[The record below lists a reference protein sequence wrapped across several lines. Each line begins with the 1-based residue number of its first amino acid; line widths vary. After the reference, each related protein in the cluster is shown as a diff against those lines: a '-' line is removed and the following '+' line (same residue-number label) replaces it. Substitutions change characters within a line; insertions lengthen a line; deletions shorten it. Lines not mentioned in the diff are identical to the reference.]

1 MTIMKFIIDREKLL
15 KPLQQ
20 VSAPLSGRP
29 ALPILGN
36 ILMQVNDSVLSLT
49 GTDLEIEMI
58 ARIKLPETS
67 KNGVTTVPA
76 RKFVDICRSLPN
88 QARLTIT
95 LEDNR
100 LLIQSGRS
108 KFSLSTLTADD
119 FPNLDNWRSEAEFQ
133 VSQKIVKQLI
143 DAVQFS
149 MANQDVR
156 YYLNGMLLETE
167 GECLRAVAT
176 DGHRLAV
183 STRPVGQNM
192 GMVQS
197 VIVPR
202 KGVLELAKLI
212 SDNDEPVHVQ
222 IGTNNLRVNLPDFT
236 FTTKLI
242 DGRFPD
248 YRRVFPKNPDKTL
261 VSSCDNL
268 RSALSRAAILSNE
281 KFRGIRLY
289 LHNNQLKITANNPEQ
304 EEAEELIDVNY
315 GAKEL
320 EIGFNVNYLLDVLNA
335 LKCDNVSLLLTDPT
349 SSVQVEALNNP
360 SATYV
365 IMPMRL

>member
-1 MTIMKFIIDREKLL
+1 MKFIIDREKLL

-29 ALPILGN
+29 AIPILGN
-36 ILMQVNDSVLSLT
+36 ILMQVKDSVLSLT

-58 ARIKLPETS
+58 ARIPLSEKGDSGL
-67 KNGVTTVPA
+67 TTVPA
-76 RKFVDICRSLPN
+76 RKFVDICRTLPN
-88 QARLTIT
+88 HAKLTIRQ
-95 LEDNR
+95 ENNR

-108 KFSLSTLTADD
+108 KFSLSTLTAAD
-119 FPNLDNWRSEAEFQ
+119 FPNLDNWRSETEFQ
-133 VSQKIVKQLI
+133 VSQKMLKQLI

-167 GECLRAVAT
+167 GEQLRTVAT

-183 STRPVGQNM
+183 STRNLTQDM
-192 GMVQS
+192 GTTQS

-212 SDNDEPVHVQ
+212 SDSDELLHVQ
-222 IGTNNLRVNLPDFT
+222 IGTNNLRINLPDFT

-248 YRRVFPKNPDKTL
+248 YRRVFPKNADKTL
-261 VSSCDNL
+261 ISSCDNL
-268 RSALSRAAILSNE
+268 RKALSRAAILSNE

-304 EEAEELIDVNY
+304 EEAEELVDVNY
-315 GAKEL
+315 SAKEL

-335 LKCDNVSLLLTDPT
+335 LKCDDVSLLLTDPT
-349 SSVQVEALNNP
+349 SSIQVEAATNP

>member
-1 MTIMKFIIDREKLL
+1 MKFIIDREKLL

-20 VSAPLSGRP
+20 VSAPLSSRP
-29 ALPILGN
+29 TLPILGN
-36 ILMQVNDSVLSLT
+36 ILLQVTDNTLSLT

-58 ARIKLPETS
+58 ARIPLIES
-67 KNGVTTVPA
+67 HDVGSTTVPG
-76 RKFVDICRSLPN
+76 RKFVDICRSLPSD
-88 QARLTIT
+88 AKIDIT

-100 LLIQSGRS
+100 LLIQSERS
-108 KFSLSTLTADD
+108 KFSLSTLPAAD
-119 FPNLDNWRSEAEFQ
+119 FPNLDNWQNETEFSVEQ
-133 VSQKIVKQLI
+133 RTLKQLI

-156 YYLNGMLLETE
+156 YYLNGMLFEIE
-167 GECLRAVAT
+167 GEQLRTVAT

-183 STRPVGQNM
+183 SSRSIGQDISSS
-192 GMVQS
+192 QS

-212 SDNDEPVHVQ
+212 SDNDDLITVQ
-222 IGTNNLRVNLPDFT
+222 LGNNHLRVNLPAFT

-248 YRRVFPKNPDKTL
+248 YRRVLPKNPDKTL

-268 RSALSRAAILSNE
+268 RGALSRAAILSNE

-315 GAKEL
+315 GSTEL

-335 LKCDNVSLLLTDPT
+335 LKCDEVSLFLSDST
-349 SSVQVEALNNP
+349 SSVRVEALNNP
-360 SATYV
+360 SAMYV
-365 IMPMRL
+365 IMPMKL